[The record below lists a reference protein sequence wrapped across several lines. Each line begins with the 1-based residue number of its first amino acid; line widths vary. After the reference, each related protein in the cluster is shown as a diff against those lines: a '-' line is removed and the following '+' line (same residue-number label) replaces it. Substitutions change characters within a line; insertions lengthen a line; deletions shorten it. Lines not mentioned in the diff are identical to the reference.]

1 MKFQEIKIPETV
13 SSIGNWAFSSCVAI
27 KEINWPDK
35 VKNINDYM
43 FDGCKQLRKVN
54 FPKDLKSIGDSAFG
68 ECVSM
73 EEESSADGKDD
84 WELCICRLYKSAEYR
99 ITRSFESVKKQY
111 V

>member
-1 MKFQEIKIPETV
+1 
-13 SSIGNWAFSSCVAI
+13 
-27 KEINWPDK
+27 
-35 VKNINDYM
+35 M

-73 EEESSADGKDD
+73 EEMKVPQTVKTIGSCAF
-84 WELCICRLYKSAEYR
+84 AEYR